1 MEECKTQ
8 DGNKPLCFVAMPFG
22 KTGTDVRNKYD
33 RVYDHLIKIP
43 VEEAG
48 FICDR
53 ADKIPG
59 TDDILDMLKSKLVT
73 AALVV
78 VDLSDRNPNVFYEL
92 GFRHALNKPTITIA
106 NTNEIEGIGLPFNIR
121 QYNTIPYD
129 LTDIVSVDSCRSK
142 IKQLATTFGAQLGR
156 DAVHQES
163 ETANEPSLRE
173 IEAKLEIGLANI
185 RDLLAEVTPS
195 RSSETEKLFDRV
207 IASADVLGG
216 QAESIKDLR
225 SQLVEIIHSSKFVE
239 QANEL
244 GVVSLHRNRLDAIE
258 HEFYRKM
265 QDEEEGIDIVGSTIF
280 GLKGRSFATNEKI
293 LKLLHDKG
301 QRSDFQLRI
310 LLTHWDY
317 VSGRQAQEKTEKNI
331 ARYVISKELLDAV
344 KSLHKLDMSRCVR
357 FYRSAPTCFTII
369 CRGQKEMLLNPYPY
383 EREAFNSWSIVFR
396 ETYGGIYEDFKNAHF
411 EQPWENKNLTIPFSE
426 ACLPELVK
434 RYHEEVARARD
445 DLEKEIIA
453 EEPAIQPT
461 SKQKS

>member
-1 MEECKTQ
+1 MEECKA

-22 KTGTDVRNKYD
+22 KTGTEMRAKYD
-33 RVYDHLIKIP
+33 RVYNHLIKMPI
-43 VEEAG
+43 EAAG

-73 AALVV
+73 ATLVV

-106 NTNEIEGIGLPFNIR
+106 NTNEIETIGLPFNIR

-129 LTDIVSVDSCRSK
+129 LSDIVSVDTCRLK
-142 IKQLATTFGAQLGR
+142 IKELATTFGKQLSG
-156 DAVHQES
+156 EGMS
-163 ETANEPSLRE
+163 KGGETIKEPSLRE
-173 IEAKLEIGLANI
+173 IETKLEIGLANI
-185 RDLLAEVTPS
+185 RGLLIEMTPS
-195 RSSETEKLFDRV
+195 RSSETEKLFEKV
-207 IASADVLGG
+207 ITSADVLGN

-225 SQLVEIIHSSKFVE
+225 SQLSDIIHSSKFVE
-239 QANEL
+239 QANGL

-258 HEFYRKM
+258 HEFFRKM

-280 GLKGRSFATNEKI
+280 GLKGRSFATNDKI
-293 LKLLHDKG
+293 LKLLHEKG
-301 QRSDFQLRI
+301 QRPDFQLRI

-344 KSLHKLDMSRCVR
+344 KSLAKLGISRSVR

-396 ETYGGIYEDFKNAHF
+396 ETYGGIYEDFKSAHF

-445 DLEKEIIA
+445 DLDKEIIA
-453 EEPAIQPT
+453 EEPSLSPDT
-461 SKQKS
+461 R